1 MKHVR
6 AREPRKA
13 EGIITKLTKA
23 TLGGYAEG
31 MAQVESDLESMLEAQ
46 GTHCSA
52 STCSNSL
59 QPVFKTGTSKRE
71 IPRPGSPSKSDKCN
85 RFPL

>member
-1 MKHVR
+1 MEESQEIQVKHVR
-6 AREPRKA
+6 AREARKA

-31 MAQVESDLESMLEAQ
+31 MAQVESDLESMLEAP

-52 STCSNSL
+52 STCSNS
-59 QPVFKTGTSKRE
+59 FAAS
-71 IPRPGSPSKSDKCN
+71 
-85 RFPL
+85 F